1 LINFKARIIYNM
13 KLLYFKFLSLFLV
26 CTNFIYSQ
34 TNNEIA
40 IKNFTK
46 YYNATAFKQ
55 AYNLLSVDFKKQL
68 SEIDFIAFLEKNIYQ
83 NYGECIKYNLIS
95 IDKNTYN
102 YSYIFKDDS
111 LKYTLT
117 LNNKNEIDE
126 LSFTPFAQKPKS
138 KRVSYLSDNKLANNL
153 DFKIDSIVKPY
164 MQNPNHNSLSIGVL
178 KNDSVYYYNYG
189 EVKSNSKILA
199 TKNSIYEI
207 GSITKTFC
215 GNLLAQAVIE
225 NKINLDD
232 DIRKYL
238 KGNFKNLQ
246 FNNQPILIKHLANHS
261 SGLPRQP
268 EDLFHQ
274 KNFNLKNPYSN
285 YTNEQMLNYLS
296 TITLNKTPG
305 SENEYSNLG
314 VGLLGY
320 ILEQVYQ
327 KTFSELINEKITIPL
342 KMKNTGVQKIKPDSI
357 LIGYENG
364 NEVLNWQFTCLE
376 AAGSIY
382 STTEDMLK
390 YVKSNLQKNS
400 YKELEHG
407 ITFNV
412 GHKIALTWHFLKR
425 KNDPELIWHNGATGG
440 FSSFIGLIKE
450 KNIGFIVLTNSS
462 AETDVLPISIYN
474 FLKK

>member
-1 LINFKARIIYNM
+1 MFNFKAHMLFNIRIF
-13 KLLYFKFLSLFLV
+13 KLNILSLFII
-26 CTNFIYSQ
+26 CTNFIYCQ
-34 TNNEIA
+34 TNIEIA
-40 IKNFTK
+40 IKDFTK
-46 YYNATAFKQ
+46 YYNATAYKQ
-55 AYNLLSVDFKKQL
+55 AYNLLSVDFKKQF
-68 SEIDFIAFLEKNIYQ
+68 SEIDFVTFLEKNIYQ
-83 NYGECIKYNLIS
+83 NYGECLKYNLIS
-95 IDKNTYN
+95 IDKSTYY
-102 YSYIFKDDS
+102 YSYIFKYDS
-111 LKYTLT
+111 LKFTIT
-117 LNNKNEIDE
+117 INNKNEIDE
-126 LSFTPFAQKPKS
+126 LSFTPFSPKLKPK
-138 KRVSYLSDNKLANNL
+138 REFYLSDNKLLNSL

-164 MQNPNHNSLSIGVL
+164 MQNPNHNSLSVGIL
-178 KNDSVYYYNYG
+178 KNDTVYFYNYG
-189 EVKSNSKILA
+189 EIKTNSNILA

-207 GSITKTFC
+207 GSISKTFC
-215 GNLLAQAVIE
+215 GNLLAQAIIE
-225 NKINLDD
+225 KKINLDD

-238 KGNFKNLQ
+238 KGNLKNLQ

-261 SGLPRQP
+261 SGLPRLP

-274 KNFNLKNPYSN
+274 KNFNIKNPYSN
-285 YTNEQMLNYLS
+285 YTNKQMLNYLS

-327 KTFSELINEKITIPL
+327 KTFSELITEKIKAPL

-364 NEVLNWQFTCLE
+364 KEVLNWQFTCLE

-382 STTEDMLK
+382 STTEDMME
-390 YVKSNLQKNS
+390 YVKNNLQKNI

-407 ITFNV
+407 VTFNT

-450 KNIGFIVLTNSS
+450 KNTGFIVLTNSS

-474 FLKK
+474 YLKK